1 MSSFWRILKYAFQ
14 DLFRNVGLSFM
25 TVFILV
31 LMLLSVNVLWSVDI
45 LTKEAIRQVKEQINM
60 SLYFVPEAKDK
71 DIAEIQNYLKSF
83 PEVTDLKLLSRED
96 VLNSFKERHKL
107 SKEVLSALDELG
119 SNPFGPTLVVKT
131 KEPADYQKIMQAL
144 DVPEYDTAGAAASG
158 VAQGSR
164 LRNCG
169 SGMQAL
175 DVPEYDTLI
184 ESKSFEQH
192 QDAIVKLQNIMN
204 RLEQSVFGL
213 VILFGI
219 ISFLIIFN
227 TIRVGIATQRIEI
240 GIKRLVGASNWFIR
254 APYLMES
261 LIFTLLSMAVTVG
274 VIYLALRWVD
284 PYLAIV
290 FSGGL
295 SLTNYYNSH
304 ILYVFGI
311 QTVAVLI
318 LTVLSSTL
326 AMRRQLKV

>member
-131 KEPADYQKIMQAL
+131 KEPADYQKI
-144 DVPEYDTAGAAASG
+144 
-158 VAQGSR
+158 
-164 LRNCG
+164 
-169 SGMQAL
+169 MQAL